1 MKIPLGNVERVSLK
15 SLLISLVMLVVIAF
29 IGLLLYYFFKDVN
42 LTVAM
47 LGLILIFASMISL
60 LVLPQFIIKAIL
72 NRKSLREKAKD

>member
-1 MKIPLGNVERVSLK
+1 LGNVERVSLK

-72 NRKSLREKAKD
+72 NRKSLRETAKD